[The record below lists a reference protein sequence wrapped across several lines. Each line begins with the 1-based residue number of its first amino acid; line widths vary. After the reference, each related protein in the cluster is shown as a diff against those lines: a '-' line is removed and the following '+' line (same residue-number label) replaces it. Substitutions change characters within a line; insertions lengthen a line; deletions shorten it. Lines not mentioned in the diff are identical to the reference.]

1 MRKALIVCVAAV
13 MLATAAS
20 AAGRPSELNGVIKAE
35 NPLGSGSLTW
45 FFLTAY
51 DASLWTDAQ
60 SWSMQQTFALTLV
73 YHMSFDTDEL
83 VDRTIGE
90 MQKMRPGTST
100 ETWRAAL
107 TRAFPP
113 VKSGERIT
121 ALFLPGKGVRFF
133 HDGAATESIAD
144 AAFANIFFDL
154 WLSPKTPEPE
164 LRAKL
169 LGISR

>member
-1 MRKALIVCVAAV
+1 MRKALIVCVAAL
-13 MLATAAS
+13 MLATVAS

-35 NPLGSGSLTW
+35 QPYGSGSLTW
-45 FFLTAY
+45 FLLTAY
-51 DASLWTDAQ
+51 DASLWTEAQ
-60 SWSMQQTFALTLV
+60 SWSMQQAFALTLI

-90 MQKMRPGTST
+90 MQKMRPGISA
-100 ETWRAAL
+100 EAWRSAL

-133 HDGAATESIAD
+133 HNGTETASIAD
-144 AAFANIFFDL
+144 AAFADIFSDL